1 MDFFTKNVTKLTECV
16 SEGERGSPLQFPL
29 SLPFFGGSG
38 GGEPSACNVQTTLNK
53 ANCVIGAELNVD
65 HSPDGKKKIIK
76 PIKSLSTCLKKKIL
90 WGFGAPS
97 GFS

>member
-1 MDFFTKNVTKLTECV
+1 MV
-16 SEGERGSPLQFPL
+16 EGKRSSPLQFPL

-65 HSPDGKKKIIK
+65 PSPDGKKRLLNLL
-76 PIKSLSTCLKKKIL
+76 KSINMFKQED
-90 WGFGAPS
+90 FM
-97 GFS
+97 GFSRYAES